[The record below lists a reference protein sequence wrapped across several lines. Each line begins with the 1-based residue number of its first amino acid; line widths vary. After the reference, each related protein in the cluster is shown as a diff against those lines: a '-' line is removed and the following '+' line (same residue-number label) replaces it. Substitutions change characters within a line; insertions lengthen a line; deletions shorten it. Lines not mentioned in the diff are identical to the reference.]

1 MGLLNKHC
9 TPNLLETFDFIT
21 KALADGYNVD
31 EILLDFVKAFD
42 SVLSIRLS
50 LNLDYLGLEINY
62 WRGAK
67 DF

>member
-1 MGLLNKHC
+1 M
-9 TPNLLETFDFIT
+9 LEKFDYIT
-21 KALADGYNVD
+21 KALADGFNVD
-31 EILLDFVKAFD
+31 EILLDFSKAFD